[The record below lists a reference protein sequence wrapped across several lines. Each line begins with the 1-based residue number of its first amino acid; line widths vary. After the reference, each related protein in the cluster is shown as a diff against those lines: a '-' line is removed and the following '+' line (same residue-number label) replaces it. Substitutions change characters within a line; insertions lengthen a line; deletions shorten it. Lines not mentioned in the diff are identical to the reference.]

1 MTLASLPRDFAP
13 SWVFFSGK
21 GFSNMARGKIDSAG
35 LAYILG
41 GVPLMA
47 LTFVLIFV
55 LVKYCGLPV

>member
-1 MTLASLPRDFAP
+1 
-13 SWVFFSGK
+13 
-21 GFSNMARGKIDSAG
+21 MARGKIDSAG